1 VDHLGELPEQL
12 EMNMR
17 GLERVGALMQTKSE
31 ELRIAEARRSELAR
45 ARNAADSEAGRLES
59 AEHSLAQALV
69 GARSSWTA
77 DHPEVK
83 RITQE
88 LSTMRERRKDA
99 ESRQWVER
107 QERARVADLITT
119 IQKDIEGL
127 HQQARS
133 YQDRLDRTP
142 KWAHELGVLQ
152 RDYEIARTK
161 YQSVVSRR
169 VEAEIAQELEA
180 KSAESLF
187 RVVSPAGVP
196 VSAAR
201 PDRVGGVLIA
211 FLVALGLGVLTAVV
225 LEMRDD
231 SIRDT
236 QDLRE
241 RLPLPVLAV
250 VPNMQ
255 GKAEKRVLMPATGV
269 RNGVVTPSSSDSPLN

>member
-1 VDHLGELPEQL
+1 
-12 EMNMR
+12 
-17 GLERVGALMQTKSE
+17 
-31 ELRIAEARRSELAR
+31 
-45 ARNAADSEAGRLES
+45 
-59 AEHSLAQALV
+59 
-69 GARSSWTA
+69 
-77 DHPEVK
+77 
-83 RITQE
+83 
-88 LSTMRERRKDA
+88 
-99 ESRQWVER
+99 
-107 QERARVADLITT
+107 
-119 IQKDIEGL
+119 
-127 HQQARS
+127 
-133 YQDRLDRTP
+133 
-142 KWAHELGVLQ
+142 VLQ

-255 GKAEKRVLMPATGV
+255 GKAEKRVLMPATGA